1 MTTST
6 PHTPD
11 TAFIAGKTDGSIW
24 KHNRTLT
31 IAGCMILLCER
42 GYAHITVN
50 SRRFTIKAGCMAF
63 IAFDMV
69 AVPGRISD
77 DFEARFLTI
86 GFEATQDIFFRINS
100 NRFWEFLYTT
110 PVFRLPSDAYSITN
124 HWFTLLDW
132 IMRHCSHTTT
142 ETTLRNETENFLLI
156 MAEQIES
163 QLGQLGMNPTK
174 NRAWLL
180 VNNFLGLLNRYYT
193 HRHDVSFYADKLN
206 ITPNYLNIIA
216 RRHLGITAKEQI
228 NIQIM
233 LVTKMLLYTTD
244 LTIKE
249 ISERL
254 HYDDPSYLCRIFRK
268 HTGISPL
275 QYRNKRHR

>member
-6 PHTPD
+6 AHTSD

-50 SRRFTIKAGCMAF
+50 SRRFTIRAGCMAF

-86 GFEATQDIFFRINS
+86 SFEATQDIFFRINS

-110 PVFRLPSDAYSITN
+110 PVFMLPSDAYCITN
-124 HWFTLLDW
+124 NWFTLLDW

-193 HRHDVSFYADKLN
+193 YRHDVSFYADKLN

-275 QYRNKRHR
+275 QYRNKRHQ